1 MQCDYFDADRCRSC
15 ALMGVPYSVQLADKD
30 ERCRRVLAAVA
41 PDVAWLEPFPSA
53 ESAFRNKAK
62 LVVGGV
68 AGAVTVGILWSDA
81 KGIDLRACGL
91 HEPPLQR
98 LIPRL
103 ADVVDEIGLDPMTS
117 PPGEAS

>member
-1 MQCDYFDADRCRSC
+1 MPSSSPTRTRAATR
-15 ALMGVPYSVQLADKD
+15 ALAD
-30 ERCRRVLAAVA
+30 VA

-68 AGAVTVGILWSDA
+68 TGAVTVGILDA
-81 KGIDLRACGL
+81 DANGVDLRACGL

-98 LIPRL
+98 PHPP
-103 ADVVDEIGLDPMTS
+103 AGATS
-117 PPGEAS
+117 STRSASSRTT